1 MNYYDEIKNELINNE
16 VTKKVK
22 DYSKNK
28 SDLTTYY
35 NVGKLLKEAGKHY
48 GEGIIKEY
56 SEKLTADL
64 GTKYDASTLNKM
76 KKFYNLIKKLLTD
89 VDDKE
94 ADYILKEIELS
105 SPESSEY
112 DDEYEIR
119 VCDGE
124 IFCERLKHN
133 CQYILSGADIV
144 YFMDNV
150 NSRVIKSYPDVSA
163 KYEVEIGEDID
174 DEYNRIHCGDGVRIL
189 KDDNGDMHGF
199 TFSKSDDHGYS
210 SYSFYASDKA
220 TVHDLLDEIADIW
233 NILK

>member
-1 MNYYDEIKNELINNE
+1 MKTYRFENIEEFCEKVNDAIEDMDEHHIVAVVAKYEDACEIIREFVFYD
-16 VTKKVK
+16 
-22 DYSKNK
+22 Y
-28 SDLTTYY
+28 
-35 NVGKLLKEAGKHY
+35 A
-48 GEGIIKEY
+48 
-56 SEKLTADL
+56 
-64 GTKYDASTLNKM
+64 
-76 KKFYNLIKKLLTD
+76 
-89 VDDKE
+89 
-94 ADYILKEIELS
+94 LKEIDLS

-124 IFCERLKHN
+124 IFCERLKRN

-150 NSRVIKSYPDVSA
+150 NSRVIKSYPDTSA

-174 DEYNRIHCGDGVRIL
+174 EYDDEYNCIHCGDGVRIL
-189 KDDNGDMHGF
+189 KDDDGDMHGF
-199 TFSKSDDHGYS
+199 TFSKSNDHVYS
-210 SYSFYASDKA
+210 SYSFYASDET